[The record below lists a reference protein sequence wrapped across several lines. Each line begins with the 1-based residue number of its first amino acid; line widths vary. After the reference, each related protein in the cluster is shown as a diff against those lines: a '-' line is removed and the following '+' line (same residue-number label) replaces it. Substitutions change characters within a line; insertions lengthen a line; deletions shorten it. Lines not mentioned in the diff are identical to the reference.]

1 MDFIIDLVSEKHI
14 HILVDITSNNSNKKK
29 MLAELIFDEIN
40 GSASEYRVYFP
51 IRQFLDLGYLTKNN
65 YFPINEECCFE
76 KITEENYDTF
86 FTRNSCDRYLQH
98 LDYMLEVNSCYLSV
112 SKKVSCLSDDSISNL
127 RSDFNLELSHD
138 ALSVLT
144 CLHCFGLITFPYSR
158 DSIDYHYCD
167 LSKKRKSIY
176 YNNEGPIGAGGPTIL
191 ELSFLLDYVDW
202 RRLSS
207 FGSVAK
213 FHSMSRILNKIY
225 KKKLHEF
232 FLRHIL
238 KFFRKKSPEKNN
250 IRNAL
255 IRYGK
260 SCTYYNPVLSLTEM
274 LGASEILLSCGKV
287 NNKSKIISKQAS
299 LLLRDLYKDQKAIE
313 NDFRE
318 SWSLRNKLE
327 HQSLTRMTLS
337 QIELMM
343 RVKNYIR
350 DIIVKEIQA
359 LN

>member
-1 MDFIIDLVSEKHI
+1 
-14 HILVDITSNNSNKKK
+14 
-29 MLAELIFDEIN
+29 
-40 GSASEYRVYFP
+40 
-51 IRQFLDLGYLTKNN
+51 
-65 YFPINEECCFE
+65 
-76 KITEENYDTF
+76 
-86 FTRNSCDRYLQH
+86 
-98 LDYMLEVNSCYLSV
+98 
-112 SKKVSCLSDDSISNL
+112 
-127 RSDFNLELSHD
+127 
-138 ALSVLT
+138 
-144 CLHCFGLITFPYSR
+144 
-158 DSIDYHYCD
+158 
-167 LSKKRKSIY
+167 
-176 YNNEGPIGAGGPTIL
+176 
-191 ELSFLLDYVDW
+191 
-202 RRLSS
+202 
-207 FGSVAK
+207 
-213 FHSMSRILNKIY
+213 MSRILNKIY